1 MRKMKKS
8 SVNLIFIL
16 CNLLPIFGYSQIA
29 KPIKDIKI
37 GNQLWMVENLNV
49 DKFRN
54 GDPIPEA
61 KSDEEWKKAS
71 EEEKPAWCYNNDD
84 LANGKKYGKLYN
96 YFAVKDSRGIA
107 PKGWKVASDA
117 DWLSLIN
124 FLGGD
129 AVAGK
134 KLKFNNFWSD
144 INGKS
149 GNGNNESG
157 FAAMPG
163 GGRMFNGTF
172 FSGGLD
178 CFWWNSS
185 ELSHGLNNNS
195 ESVNEGFNND
205 PSAGYS
211 VRCIRE

>member
-1 MRKMKKS
+1 MKKS
-8 SVNLIFIL
+8 SIFLIVIL
-16 CNLLPIFGYSQIA
+16 FNLLPNFGFTQIT
-29 KPIKDIKI
+29 KPIKEIKI

-61 KSDEEWKKAS
+61 KTDEEWKKAS
-71 EEEKPAWCYNNDD
+71 EEEKPAWCYNSNDF
-84 LANGKKYGKLYN
+84 ANGEKYGKLYN

-107 PKGWKVASDA
+107 PKGWKVASEE

-124 FLGGD
+124 YLGGES
-129 AVAGK
+129 VAGN

-157 FAAMPG
+157 FAALPG
-163 GGRMFNGTF
+163 GARMFKGTF
-172 FSGGLD
+172 FSLGEDG
-178 CFWWNSS
+178 FWWNSS
-185 ELSHGLNNNS
+185 ELSHGLNYGDDSINQ
-195 ESVNEGFNND
+195 GFNND
-205 PSAGYS
+205 NSAGYS
-211 VRCIRE
+211 VRCIKE